1 MNLLLVRSQPYCN
14 LSSLDALTVGEIST
28 LLQSVLTGC
37 TYCWWDLNPTA
48 ICPHWT
54 HLLLVRSQPYCNL
67 SWLDAL
73 TVDEISTL
81 LQSVLTGR
89 TYCWWDLNPTCNL
102 SWLDAL
108 TVDEISTLLQS
119 VLTGRT
125 YCWWDLNPT
134 AICPHWTHLLLV
146 RSQPYCNLSWLDALT
161 VDEISTLL
169 QSVLTRCTYC
179 WWDLNPT
186 AICPHWTHLLLVRSQ
201 PYCNLSSLDALTVG
215 EISTLLQSVLTRCT
229 YCWWDLNPTAIC
241 PHWTHLL
248 LVRSQ
253 PYCNLSSLDAL
264 TVGEI
269 STLLQSVL
277 TGHTY
282 CWWDLNP
289 TAICPHWTHLLLVRS
304 QPYCNLSSLD
314 TLTVGEISTLL
325 QSVLTGRTYCWWDL
339 NPTAICPD

>member
-1 MNLLLVRSQPYCN
+1 MHLLLVRSQPYCN
-14 LSSLDALTVGEIST
+14 LSSLDALIVGEIST
-28 LLQSVLTGC
+28 LLQFVPTGC

-48 ICPHWT
+48 ICPDWM
-54 HLLLVRSQPYCNL
+54 
-67 SWLDAL
+67 
-73 TVDEISTL
+73 
-81 LQSVLTGR
+81 
-89 TYCWWDLNPTCNL
+89 
-102 SWLDAL
+102 
-108 TVDEISTLLQS
+108 
-119 VLTGRT
+119 
-125 YCWWDLNPT
+125 
-134 AICPHWTHLLLV
+134 
-146 RSQPYCNLSWLDALT
+146 
-161 VDEISTLL
+161 
-169 QSVLTRCTYC
+169 
-179 WWDLNPT
+179 
-186 AICPHWTHLLLVRSQ
+186 HLLLVRSQ

-241 PHWTHLL
+241 PDWMHLLLVRSQPYCNCTYCWWDLNPTAICPHWTHLLLVRSQPYCNLSWLDALTVGEISTLLQSVLTGCTYCWWDLNPTAICPHWMHLL

-289 TAICPHWTHLLLVRS
+289 TAICPDWTHLLLVRS

-314 TLTVGEISTLL
+314 ALTVGEISTLL
-325 QSVLTGRTYCWWDL
+325 QSVFTGHTYCWWDL
-339 NPTAICPD
+339 NPTAICPDWTDLLLVRSQPYCNLSSLDALTVGEISTLLQSVFTGCS